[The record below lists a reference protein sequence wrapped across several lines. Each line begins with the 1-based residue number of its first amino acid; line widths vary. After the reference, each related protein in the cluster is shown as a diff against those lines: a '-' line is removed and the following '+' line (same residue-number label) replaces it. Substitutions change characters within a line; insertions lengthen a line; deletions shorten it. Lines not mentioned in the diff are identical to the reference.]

1 MIDVIPHGEIH
12 EVQITEKNL
21 YAVDELLGDAIYEHQ
36 HVIAD
41 LRKKLTMPCEY
52 PDQTHLLVSI
62 QVREGKIEIIKDILS
77 QLGIS
82 PELQPRLSD
91 NDEAEATTTRRRSTG
106 ANSR

>member
-1 MIDVIPHGEIH
+1 MSDFIPHGEIH

-21 YAVDELLGDAIYEHQ
+21 YAVDELLIDSIYEHQ
-36 HVIAD
+36 HAISD

-62 QVREGKIEIIKDILS
+62 QVREGKIEIIKDILN

-82 PELQPRLSD
+82 PEL
-91 NDEAEATTTRRRSTG
+91 
-106 ANSR
+106 

>member
-12 EVQITEKNL
+12 EVQITDKNL
-21 YAVDELLGDAIYEHQ
+21 YAVDELLGDAIYDHY
-36 HVIAD
+36 HAIAD

-62 QVREGKIEIIKDILS
+62 QVREGKIEIIKDILE

-82 PELQPRLSD
+82 PEL
-91 NDEAEATTTRRRSTG
+91 
-106 ANSR
+106 